1 MTPNVNVYGAA
12 DTWLH
17 VLPLSGYNA
26 DNKNFVPAWQTIGAG
41 IAASKINFP
50 DAIDNSICYAAI
62 AEDSPIAEINTV
74 QASAPTVKNTT
85 LPVRSPIFAAFLNT
99 ESYGKFTQTYYDIS
113 NNTNVQIYTPNE
125 TLADANLNKYVQP
138 MCSISPKDTVL
149 KIVVRA
155 YKDDWSSWNTFKYNE
170 YLNGNESHPLPYYTE
185 YPHIFHIYCLVYA
198 RTENS
203 ENRTRQY
210 IDADNV
216 GGFYIERDIEFNC
229 PVWDTVKDYT
239 LSCLKGGA
247 FNGVHVW
254 GICDVNGKPYYGD
267 TPNYIYKCIGVD
279 GTLKTINDA
288 IIMYRDYN
296 ASDDFVRRCVASLGL
311 FFCDDDNTAENGA
324 YNSNTMYL
332 GTIDENG
339 LLHGDYT
346 HGTDNE
352 TQSQYNWISTNDSTY
367 DPTKDYDNTKY
378 DNATHFNTQASVGSC
393 NKRYIITEEVLNK
406 CVGELATA
414 LTTYTT
420 DTTQESS
427 LKAFLTN
434 NPMDCIIS
442 LKKFPVNNIPGYALT
457 PTALKFGAY
466 TSSDATIVGRELT
479 KAWSQYDFT
488 FSNNNR
494 NGIYP
499 VYGNTFLDYEPY
511 TRAELIIPFCGTVQ
525 IPLADFMG
533 HDIRVR
539 LIIDFVT
546 GACTAFIMRDLI
558 ALMSI
563 SGQAG
568 VDIGVSGVQTATL
581 DSQITNANMQ
591 YKAAQLNS
599 KETTV
604 SAFAQTI
611 SSGLKADVGSVIER
625 GVSNYYNMEHAAL
638 YEQQAQYNAE
648 HVQVPFKQLSAST
661 GVISLAYEQACRLV
675 IYRPKLS
682 PDYDADVYAKTVGFA
697 CLKNGKV
704 SDFSGLTVGAI
715 NLNGVPCTAE
725 EKTMIINDF
734 ARGVIL

>member
-1 MTPNVNVYGAA
+1 MTPNISIYGAA
-12 DTWLH
+12 ATWLH
-17 VLPLSGYNA
+17 VLPESSYNE
-26 DNKNFVPAWQTIGAG
+26 DNKNFVPAWTTLKNG
-41 IAASKINFP
+41 ITQNKFNYGTP
-50 DAIDNSICYAAI
+50 IDDSICYAAI
-62 AEDSPIAEINTV
+62 AED
-74 QASAPTVKNTT
+74 APVSGIYAFQGNNYQNGIEYHAARENFAVFFAKP
-85 LPVRSPIFAAFLNT
+85 LRSSVMQID
-99 ESYGKFTQTYYDIS
+99 YYDI
-113 NNTNVQIYTPNE
+113 TDTPFS
-125 TLADANLNKYVQP
+125 AKYVYSPNIIMVDSNPNAALQP
-138 MCSISPKDTVL
+138 MVSISPKDFVMLIYVTASMSDYSDTISETL
-149 KIVVRA
+149 ADYKTNSHFETYPKI
-155 YKDDWSSWNTFKYNE
+155 
-170 YLNGNESHPLPYYTE
+170 
-185 YPHIFHIYCLVYA
+185 IQVYA
-198 RTENS
+198 KLYSRTDTDTRSAQSISDDEFGGVMFGRLSEFELPVMGNVIDYARFSKRSTGDVLIHLWGMTGEARHLTYDNNANYVHVAVGNGTIKNTGGYFFTEHDYS
-203 ENRTRQY
+203 ENF
-210 IDADNV
+210 V
-216 GGFYIERDIEFNC
+216 
-229 PVWDTVKDYT
+229 
-239 LSCLKGGA
+239 LSVA
-247 FNGVHVW
+247 AS
-254 GICDVNGKPYYGD
+254 YG
-267 TPNYIYKCIGVD
+267 
-279 GTLKTINDA
+279 
-288 IIMYRDYN
+288 M
-296 ASDDFVRRCVASLGL
+296 
-311 FFCDDDNTAENGA
+311 FFTTSETAAATAA
-324 YNSNTMYL
+324 YNSDDMYI
-332 GTIDENG
+332 GVIDNDG
-339 LLHGDYT
+339 LCHGVYT

-352 TQSQYNWISTNDSTY
+352 EQQQYTWSSTNDSTY
-367 DPTKDYDNTKY
+367 NPEQTYDNTKY

-442 LKKFPVNNIPGYALT
+442 LKKFPVNNIPGYSLT
-457 PTALKFGAY
+457 PTQLKFGAY

-499 VYGNTFLDYEPY
+499 VYGDTFLDYEPY

-525 IPLADFMG
+525 IPLANFMG

-546 GACTAFIMRDLI
+546 GACTAFIMRDLM
-558 ALMSI
+558 AVMSI

-568 VDIGVSGVQTATL
+568 VDIGISGVQTATL

-591 YKAAQLNS
+591 YKAAQLNA

-611 SSGLKADVGSVIER
+611 SSGLKADVGGVIER